1 MFYIFFEVVVSTNE
15 ASYNVGD
22 NISLK
27 CNVTGGDPTQKK
39 KVTWTKNNQEF
50 EFGSLN
56 SLPHSRILE
65 NELQIKSLL
74 TEGEIRSFLN

>member
-27 CNVTGGDPTQKK
+27 CNVTGGDPTQEK

-50 EFGSLN
+50 ESPN

-65 NELQIKSLL
+65 NEHQIKSLL
-74 TEGEIRSFLN
+74 TEGKIRSSLN